1 MGKFLDKFLEF
12 KNEAE
17 GTKKFTLLAVVVLT
31 VGLAILSISGAFAV
45 SEGDWLAWIPRVSY
59 ALVVLGLESLA
70 AVLFMRAMLAQ
81 DRPRMIVCLVVL
93 PFLVWANVQNAKD
106 GLHFIMPER
115 FGESGETLRE
125 RADLAGT
132 RAKSDGETK
141 AAVAKSI
148 PDELARVRREI
159 AKLEDEAGLMVSQT
173 RVREAQERLV
183 VLGLYPAD
191 IVDGKREEITLNAM
205 AARGEVITKE
215 IALLKSEEKQLK
227 GETGLP
233 SAAPSP
239 EASPVVASNQDDLV
253 ITLNAQAREADMA
266 ALRAEVV
273 FWVAEFARNLLLWA
287 AVTSATAAAVSVVRR
302 REDEIAEA
310 LHQKAL
316 AEIGGATPLAP
327 VSPDPV
333 ADLPPAPEAIL
344 SDAQRRGRAGGLAT
358 AQARAAAKARDGS
371 YILVPSLVARDAAAP
386 AMKVAAE

>member
-31 VGLAILSISGAFAV
+31 VGLAILSVSGAFAV
-45 SEGDWLAWIPRVSY
+45 SEGDWLAWIPRVAY
-59 ALVVLGLESLA
+59 ALIVLGLESLA

-115 FGESGETLRE
+115 FGESGQTLRD
-125 RADLAGT
+125 RAELAGS
-132 RAKSDGETK
+132 RAKSDGDTK
-141 AAVAKSI
+141 AAVTKSI

-159 AKLEDEAGLMVSQT
+159 AKLEDEAALMVSQT
-173 RVREAQERLV
+173 RVRDAQQRLV

-191 IVDGKREEITLNAM
+191 MVDGKREEITLNAM

-215 IALLKSEEKQLK
+215 IALLKSEERQLK

-233 SAAPSP
+233 SGAATV
-239 EASPVVASNQDDLV
+239 EAPPPAATNQDDLV

-302 REDEIAEA
+302 RDDEIAEA
-310 LHQKAL
+310 LHKKAL
-316 AEIGGATPLAP
+316 AEIEGVTPVPVAT
-327 VSPDPV
+327 PDPV
-333 ADLPPAPEAIL
+333 IETPAPQPVLEL
-344 SDAQRRGRAGGLAT
+344 SEAQRRGRAGGLAT

-371 YILVPSLVARDAAAP
+371 YILVPSLVSRT
-386 AMKVAAE
+386 AEAQRH